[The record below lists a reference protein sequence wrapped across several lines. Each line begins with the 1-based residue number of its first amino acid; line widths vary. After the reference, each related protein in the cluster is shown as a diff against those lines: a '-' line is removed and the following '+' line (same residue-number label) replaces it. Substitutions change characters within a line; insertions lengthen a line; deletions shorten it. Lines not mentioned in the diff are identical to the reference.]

1 MARLSYMA
9 CAVNV
14 QAQRETNLGPMELQ
28 SRAGQPANAG
38 SAARDDLTRATITV
52 AWVIILNKPFYPLYV
67 WYLVDDGAMA
77 SLVTLLSVPF
87 FLAIPF
93 LAKKSPL
100 AARLA
105 LPLVGTI
112 DTLFETKI
120 FGQASGTEFFF
131 AACIMLAAMSF
142 RADEKLWQ
150 YAMAILVFI
159 AFFFSRTFLGAPLQS
174 WSADDL
180 ATLLNLNAFSAASL
194 MVFIALR
201 YAGISRRTE
210 I

>member
-1 MARLSYMA
+1 MEF
-9 CAVNV
+9 
-14 QAQRETNLGPMELQ
+14 QRHNSETAP
-28 SRAGQPANAG
+28 AG
-38 SAARDDLTRATITV
+38 SAVKDDLTRATLTV

-67 WYLVDDGAMA
+67 WYLVDAGAAA
-77 SLVTLLSVPF
+77 SLVTLFSVPF

-93 LAKKSPL
+93 LSKKSPL

-120 FGQASGTEFFF
+120 FGHPSGTEFFF
-131 AACIMLAAMSF
+131 AACIMLAALSF

-150 YAMAILVFI
+150 YAMAVFVFI

-174 WSADDL
+174 RPADDL